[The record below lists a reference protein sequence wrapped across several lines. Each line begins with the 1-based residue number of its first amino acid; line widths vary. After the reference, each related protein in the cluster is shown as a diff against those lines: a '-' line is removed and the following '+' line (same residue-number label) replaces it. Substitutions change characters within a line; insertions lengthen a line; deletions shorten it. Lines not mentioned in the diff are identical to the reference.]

1 MTDNLNGVMRS
12 ATENLHPNI
21 GKLTAGGIERGV
33 RKRRVRRLSQIAGA
47 AASVTAVF
55 GAVALVAPG
64 HTSSPAGVS
73 TAAGGAPAVAAA
85 TSPSNATTE
94 AAPGPGKPAAP
105 PVSGGDMTTWL
116 EQTLAPYHFTDE
128 KAQNK
133 AGSDD
138 FGGPYAMIQVSY
150 AAGTGNVSVDVE
162 RSAWSDQHFDGS
174 LPPYISID
182 TLKDGSHLMIF
193 NGPEWPAGNGD
204 PTAKRL
210 EVSWYRNDGT
220 MVNVMALNEAT
231 EKGATTA
238 SKTPL
243 TVDQAKQVVE
253 SRVWDKAIAAVLAKP
268 TPASGGDKSKPKP
281 ANGGGNGS
289 DKAATPTAP
298 SSR

>member
-33 RKRRVRRLSQIAGA
+33 RKRRVRRLSQVAGA

-64 HTSSPAGVS
+64 HTNSPAGVS

-94 AAPGPGKPAAP
+94 AAPGPGKPTAP

-133 AGSDD
+133 AGSND
-138 FGGPYAMIQVSY
+138 FGGPYAVVQVDY
-150 AAGTGNVSVDVE
+150 ADGTGSISVDVE
-162 RSAWSDQHFDGS
+162 RSAWSDQNFDGS
-174 LPPYISID
+174 LPPYNSTA
-182 TLKDGSHLMIF
+182 TLKDGSHLLMF
-193 NGPEWPAGNGD
+193 DGPEWPAGNGD

-238 SKTPL
+238 TKTPL
-243 TVDQAKQVVE
+243 TLDQAKQVVQ

-268 TPASGGDKSKPKP
+268 TPANAGDKSKP
-281 ANGGGNGS
+281 ANGGSGS